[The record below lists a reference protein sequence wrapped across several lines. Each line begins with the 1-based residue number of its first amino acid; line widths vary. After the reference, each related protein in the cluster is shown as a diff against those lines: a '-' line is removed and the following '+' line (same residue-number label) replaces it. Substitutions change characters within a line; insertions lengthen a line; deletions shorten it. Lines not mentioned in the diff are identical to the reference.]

1 MRKALPALLTQ
12 LRSTLHNGKL
22 TIQLSQAVYKQ
33 EQMAFTA
40 EEKYKLMVEQ
50 NPALSQL
57 KDRLDLTID

>member
-1 MRKALPALLTQ
+1 MPQLAQQ
-12 LRSTLHNGKL
+12 LRQALHNNQVH
-22 TIQLSQAVYKQ
+22 IQLIQAEYSQ

-50 NPALSQL
+50 NPALAQL